1 MRDEIVV
8 VPIDAPDRT
17 VKSAEHN
24 SKRATMVG
32 AISLD
37 GAELRP
43 CIALSSK
50 RSEKELIANGYGKQN
65 VLIIYQKKKKKVL
78 LIQGV
83 FHAELTKFIL
93 ELNARRQKYGYQWF
107 DTNVFLSS

>member
-65 VLIIYQKKKKKVL
+65 VLIIYQKKKKK
-78 LIQGV
+78 G
-83 FHAELTKFIL
+83 FI
-93 ELNARRQKYGYQWF
+93 NSRSF
-107 DTNVFLSS
+107 SC